1 LESGK
6 VQDLLEDA
14 INGTNSY
21 WLSCQKTIVQS
32 VVKWNYVKCFVFPD
46 ILEVNTKRAPQDK
59 LACIVRCSKRVFR
72 ILFCNQFL
80 LFCLG
85 YFWQECCQLFTV
97 SLALDWG
104 MWEIVF
110 SIYFNFKR
118 YHTSFI
124 SRGQPWQCGWIL
136 TLSYLCYLEIHTNYV
151 KFKYT
156 VSSGLFNSNT
166 WSPHWSKSQFKNFVS
181 GT

>member
-14 INGTNSY
+14 INGTID
-21 WLSCQKTIVQS
+21 WVAQTQLFKVL
-32 VVKWNYVKCFVFPD
+32 WNETSFVFPD

-85 YFWQECCQLFTV
+85 YSWQECCQLFTV

-104 MWEIVF
+104 MWEIFF

-156 VSSGLFNSNT
+156 VSSGLFHSNT